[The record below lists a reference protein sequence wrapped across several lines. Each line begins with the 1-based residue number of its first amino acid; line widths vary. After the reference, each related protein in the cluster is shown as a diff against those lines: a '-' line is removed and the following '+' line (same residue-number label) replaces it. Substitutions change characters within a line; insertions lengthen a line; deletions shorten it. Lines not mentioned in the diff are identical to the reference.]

1 MFKLSEKRRVL
12 EDFEANKRNQKQTF
26 HQVQRFLWEKSL
38 FPERFPPCSVFLC
51 ASCNCKTRDLSFCL
65 QCGRCFCGSH
75 FGDHRCQPGY
85 GVDVLSHQLFLF
97 SPELGRRFIFNSS
110 IDRLILSAK
119 LAVIDGLPFDAD
131 LDPSEPV
138 LPVLIPPMPLQN
150 LGNTC
155 WLNALMQCLVVNP
168 LLQKWFLSGQ
178 VDVTQIDC
186 PEAAVHCHMQQFF
199 LAQMRKEL
207 DELKAERAA
216 AKDAATKKE
225 LLDSVEKGLK
235 DKLKAAGIEANG
247 YFIKQVKKELEIPK
261 SDGDTSPDVDELVGK
276 AEKAYFKSLK
286 EAGLEATASP
296 QGGRKNGKGGSSA
309 VDAYFK
315 KKGLKEGWK
324 K

>member
-1 MFKLSEKRRVL
+1 MEKEELRTKIDEALGSTQLQLSEQTWDKYLTRTVAGIKDDAEVTDEFITGEVEWLKTLNGQLHADVAKENNAYKAAL
-12 EDFEANKRNQKQTF
+12 EEKLKAAGSPGKAAGAAGAAGGENEA
-26 HQVQRFLWEKSL
+26 
-38 FPERFPPCSVFLC
+38 
-51 ASCNCKTRDLSFCL
+51 
-65 QCGRCFCGSH
+65 
-75 FGDHRCQPGY
+75 
-85 GVDVLSHQLFLF
+85 
-97 SPELGRRFIFNSS
+97 
-110 IDRLILSAK
+110 
-119 LAVIDGLPFDAD
+119 
-131 LDPSEPV
+131 
-138 LPVLIPPMPLQN
+138 
-150 LGNTC
+150 
-155 WLNALMQCLVVNP
+155 
-168 LLQKWFLSGQ
+168 
-178 VDVTQIDC
+178 
-186 PEAAVHCHMQQFF
+186 

>member
-1 MFKLSEKRRVL
+1 MEKEELRTNIDEALGSTQLQLSEQTWDKYLTRTVAGIKDDAEVTDEFITGEVEWLKTLNGQLHADVAKENNAYKAAL
-12 EDFEANKRNQKQTF
+12 EAKYKANGGT
-26 HQVQRFLWEKSL
+26 
-38 FPERFPPCSVFLC
+38 
-51 ASCNCKTRDLSFCL
+51 
-65 QCGRCFCGSH
+65 GST
-75 FGDHRCQPGY
+75 G
-85 GVDVLSHQLFLF
+85 
-97 SPELGRRFIFNSS
+97 
-110 IDRLILSAK
+110 SA
-119 LAVIDGLPFDAD
+119 G
-131 LDPSEPV
+131 
-138 LPVLIPPMPLQN
+138 
-150 LGNTC
+150 T
-155 WLNALMQCLVVNP
+155 
-168 LLQKWFLSGQ
+168 
-178 VDVTQIDC
+178 
-186 PEAAVHCHMQQFF
+186 AAGAAGGENEV

>member
-1 MFKLSEKRRVL
+1 MEKEELRTKIDEALGSTQLQLSEQTWDKYLTRTVAGIKDDAEVTDEFITGEVEWL
-12 EDFEANKRNQKQTF
+12 KTLNGQLHADVAKENNAYKAALKEKLKAAGSSGSTGSSGKAAGAAGGENEA
-26 HQVQRFLWEKSL
+26 
-38 FPERFPPCSVFLC
+38 
-51 ASCNCKTRDLSFCL
+51 
-65 QCGRCFCGSH
+65 
-75 FGDHRCQPGY
+75 
-85 GVDVLSHQLFLF
+85 
-97 SPELGRRFIFNSS
+97 
-110 IDRLILSAK
+110 
-119 LAVIDGLPFDAD
+119 
-131 LDPSEPV
+131 
-138 LPVLIPPMPLQN
+138 
-150 LGNTC
+150 
-155 WLNALMQCLVVNP
+155 
-168 LLQKWFLSGQ
+168 
-178 VDVTQIDC
+178 
-186 PEAAVHCHMQQFF
+186 

>member
-1 MFKLSEKRRVL
+1 MEKEELRTNIDEALGSTQLQLSEQTWDKYLTRTVAGIKDDAEVTDEFITGEVEWLKTLNGQLHADVAKENNAYKAAL
-12 EDFEANKRNQKQTF
+12 EAKYKANGSTGSAGSAGTAAGAAGAAGGESEA
-26 HQVQRFLWEKSL
+26 
-38 FPERFPPCSVFLC
+38 
-51 ASCNCKTRDLSFCL
+51 
-65 QCGRCFCGSH
+65 
-75 FGDHRCQPGY
+75 
-85 GVDVLSHQLFLF
+85 
-97 SPELGRRFIFNSS
+97 
-110 IDRLILSAK
+110 
-119 LAVIDGLPFDAD
+119 
-131 LDPSEPV
+131 
-138 LPVLIPPMPLQN
+138 
-150 LGNTC
+150 
-155 WLNALMQCLVVNP
+155 
-168 LLQKWFLSGQ
+168 
-178 VDVTQIDC
+178 
-186 PEAAVHCHMQQFF
+186 

>member
-1 MFKLSEKRRVL
+1 MEKEELRTKIDEALGSTQLQLSEQTWDKYLTRTVAGIKDDAEVTDEFITGEVEWLKTLNGQLHADVAKENNAYKAAL
-12 EDFEANKRNQKQTF
+12 EEKLKAAGSSGKAAGAAGGENEA
-26 HQVQRFLWEKSL
+26 
-38 FPERFPPCSVFLC
+38 
-51 ASCNCKTRDLSFCL
+51 
-65 QCGRCFCGSH
+65 
-75 FGDHRCQPGY
+75 
-85 GVDVLSHQLFLF
+85 
-97 SPELGRRFIFNSS
+97 
-110 IDRLILSAK
+110 
-119 LAVIDGLPFDAD
+119 
-131 LDPSEPV
+131 
-138 LPVLIPPMPLQN
+138 
-150 LGNTC
+150 
-155 WLNALMQCLVVNP
+155 
-168 LLQKWFLSGQ
+168 
-178 VDVTQIDC
+178 
-186 PEAAVHCHMQQFF
+186 

>member
-1 MFKLSEKRRVL
+1 MEKEELRTKIDEALGSTQLQLSEQTWDKYLTRTVAGIKDDAEVTDEFITGEVEWLKTLNGQLHADVAKENNAYKAAL
-12 EDFEANKRNQKQTF
+12 E
-26 HQVQRFLWEKSL
+26 EKL
-38 FPERFPPCSVFLC
+38 K
-51 ASCNCKTRDLSFCL
+51 AA
-65 QCGRCFCGSH
+65 GSS
-75 FGDHRCQPGY
+75 GKAAGAA
-85 GVDVLSHQLFLF
+85 GAAGG
-97 SPELGRRFIFNSS
+97 E
-110 IDRLILSAK
+110 
-119 LAVIDGLPFDAD
+119 
-131 LDPSEPV
+131 
-138 LPVLIPPMPLQN
+138 
-150 LGNTC
+150 
-155 WLNALMQCLVVNP
+155 NA
-168 LLQKWFLSGQ
+168 
-178 VDVTQIDC
+178 
-186 PEAAVHCHMQQFF
+186 A

-315 KKGLKEGWK
+315 EKGLKEGWK

>member
-1 MFKLSEKRRVL
+1 MEKEELRTKIDEALGSTQLQLSEQTWDKYLTRTVAGIKDDAEVTDEFITGEVEWLKTLNGQLHADVAKENNAYKAAL
-12 EDFEANKRNQKQTF
+12 EEKLKAAGSSGSTGSSGKAAGAAGAAGGENEA
-26 HQVQRFLWEKSL
+26 
-38 FPERFPPCSVFLC
+38 
-51 ASCNCKTRDLSFCL
+51 
-65 QCGRCFCGSH
+65 
-75 FGDHRCQPGY
+75 
-85 GVDVLSHQLFLF
+85 
-97 SPELGRRFIFNSS
+97 
-110 IDRLILSAK
+110 
-119 LAVIDGLPFDAD
+119 
-131 LDPSEPV
+131 
-138 LPVLIPPMPLQN
+138 
-150 LGNTC
+150 
-155 WLNALMQCLVVNP
+155 
-168 LLQKWFLSGQ
+168 
-178 VDVTQIDC
+178 
-186 PEAAVHCHMQQFF
+186 

>member
-1 MFKLSEKRRVL
+1 MEKEELRTKIDEALGSTQLQLSE
-12 EDFEANKRNQKQTF
+12 QT
-26 HQVQRFLWEKSL
+26 WEKYL
-38 FPERFPPCSVFLC
+38 TRTVAGIKDDAEVTDEFITGEVEWL
-51 ASCNCKTRDLSFCL
+51 KTLNGQLHADVAKENNAYKAALEEKL
-65 QCGRCFCGSH
+65 KAAGS
-75 FGDHRCQPGY
+75 PGKAA
-85 GVDVLSHQLFLF
+85 GAAGAAGG
-97 SPELGRRFIFNSS
+97 EN
-110 IDRLILSAK
+110 
-119 LAVIDGLPFDAD
+119 
-131 LDPSEPV
+131 
-138 LPVLIPPMPLQN
+138 
-150 LGNTC
+150 
-155 WLNALMQCLVVNP
+155 
-168 LLQKWFLSGQ
+168 
-178 VDVTQIDC
+178 
-186 PEAAVHCHMQQFF
+186 EA

>member
-1 MFKLSEKRRVL
+1 MEKEELRTKIDEALGSTQLQLSEQTWDKYLTRTVAGIKDDAEVTDEFITGEVEWLKTLNGQLHADVAKENNAYKAAL
-12 EDFEANKRNQKQTF
+12 EEKLKAAGAAGGENEA
-26 HQVQRFLWEKSL
+26 
-38 FPERFPPCSVFLC
+38 
-51 ASCNCKTRDLSFCL
+51 
-65 QCGRCFCGSH
+65 
-75 FGDHRCQPGY
+75 
-85 GVDVLSHQLFLF
+85 
-97 SPELGRRFIFNSS
+97 
-110 IDRLILSAK
+110 
-119 LAVIDGLPFDAD
+119 
-131 LDPSEPV
+131 
-138 LPVLIPPMPLQN
+138 
-150 LGNTC
+150 
-155 WLNALMQCLVVNP
+155 
-168 LLQKWFLSGQ
+168 
-178 VDVTQIDC
+178 
-186 PEAAVHCHMQQFF
+186 

>member
-1 MFKLSEKRRVL
+1 MEKEELRTKIDEALGSTQLQLSEQTWDKYLTRTVAGIKDDAEVTDEFITGEVEWLKTLNGQLHADVAKENNAYKAAL
-12 EDFEANKRNQKQTF
+12 EEKLKAAGRTVSTGSAGKDAGAAGGENEA
-26 HQVQRFLWEKSL
+26 
-38 FPERFPPCSVFLC
+38 
-51 ASCNCKTRDLSFCL
+51 
-65 QCGRCFCGSH
+65 
-75 FGDHRCQPGY
+75 
-85 GVDVLSHQLFLF
+85 
-97 SPELGRRFIFNSS
+97 
-110 IDRLILSAK
+110 
-119 LAVIDGLPFDAD
+119 
-131 LDPSEPV
+131 
-138 LPVLIPPMPLQN
+138 
-150 LGNTC
+150 
-155 WLNALMQCLVVNP
+155 
-168 LLQKWFLSGQ
+168 
-178 VDVTQIDC
+178 
-186 PEAAVHCHMQQFF
+186 

>member
-1 MFKLSEKRRVL
+1 MEKEELRTKIDEALGSTQLQLSEQTWDKYLTRTVAGIKDDAEVTDEFITGEVEWLKTLNGQLHADVAKENNAYKAAL
-12 EDFEANKRNQKQTF
+12 EEKLKAAGAAGAAGGENEA
-26 HQVQRFLWEKSL
+26 
-38 FPERFPPCSVFLC
+38 
-51 ASCNCKTRDLSFCL
+51 
-65 QCGRCFCGSH
+65 
-75 FGDHRCQPGY
+75 
-85 GVDVLSHQLFLF
+85 
-97 SPELGRRFIFNSS
+97 
-110 IDRLILSAK
+110 
-119 LAVIDGLPFDAD
+119 
-131 LDPSEPV
+131 
-138 LPVLIPPMPLQN
+138 
-150 LGNTC
+150 
-155 WLNALMQCLVVNP
+155 
-168 LLQKWFLSGQ
+168 
-178 VDVTQIDC
+178 
-186 PEAAVHCHMQQFF
+186 